1 MIHAHALFFSTHHAL
16 WAEQVLAG
24 AGIAAKV
31 VPVPR
36 HLSSD
41 CGYCVRFAAVEAAR
55 AEALL
60 RAAKVELDRVAVDSP
75 RT

>member
-1 MIHAHALFFSTHHAL
+1 MTHAHALFFSTQHAL
-16 WAEQVLAG
+16 WAEQVLAA
-24 AGIAAKV
+24 AGIAAKT

-41 CGYCVRFAAVEAAR
+41 CGYCVRLDAAQAEK

-60 RAAKVELDRVAVDSP
+60 RKAGVELEGIVSDLQQG
-75 RT
+75 

>member
-1 MIHAHALFFSTHHAL
+1 MRQAHALFFSTHHAL
-16 WAEQVLAG
+16 WAEQVLAE
-24 AGIAAKV
+24 ANITAKV

-41 CGYCVRFAAVEAAR
+41 CGYCVRLDAAHASR

-60 RAAKVELDRVAVDSP
+60 RGAGVELDRMVRDPSP
-75 RT
+75 V

>member
-1 MIHAHALFFSTHHAL
+1 MSHAHALFFSTHHAL
-16 WAEQVLAG
+16 WAEQVLA
-24 AGIAAKV
+24 AANIAAKV

-41 CGYCVRFAAVEAAR
+41 CGYCVRLDAAQAGR

-60 RAAKVELDRVAVDSP
+60 RGAGVELDRMVRDPLSA
-75 RT
+75 